1 MIRRISLPVPD
12 GRALDEMACA
22 KRPLGMYPGR
32 VTHELLRETWFDTSD
47 EALRDQRLTLRLRL
61 DASGRQTLCLT
72 RVTGLSLEGV
82 VEEDVLETPVVG
94 GGLYATLSGTGELA
108 TLVRG
113 VVEPAGL
120 RPRVALDI
128 DREVRDLR
136 PGLMGK
142 PTLRVTCDRIVAH
155 TAGASS
161 GLHFFDLSEL
171 RPGTP
176 SLEALVERA
185 RHEHGLVHD
194 GMDTLERVRSALGSA
209 AEARGGM
216 APREVRVT
224 LIVVRGGEVA
234 LVPTADGLGLPSTRG
249 SGEDIAREY
258 LADVVGRAEAECD
271 LDLVGFS
278 PTWHGGVDLE
288 LWLHQCAPAKEG
300 AGAPGQAASWIPLE
314 ELLERVGVQGLRGGD
329 LVAALHLLVLS
340 EIGHRLLREAGSGRR
355 APLDLPLPARP
366 SGVGPGEEPGD
377 FLDTELSILDFNQR
391 VLELAED
398 ESIPLLERFR
408 FLGIFSSNLD
418 EFFTVRVGRQKTA
431 AAHGSQARK
440 EELTPVELLDVF
452 AVRIRAL
459 LARQHR
465 CLSDALLPALAGRGV
480 HVRTWGDLQPDQKDE
495 LTRTFS
501 QEIFPALTP
510 TALSASPGHPFPRLA
525 SLGLSL
531 MAVLQVDGEGDPQ
544 LAHVPI
550 PMSMPRFLPIAG
562 STDMVPV
569 EEVVKGNVAALFPS
583 ASISDAHL
591 FRVTR
596 VGDVEIDEDASES
609 LLAAVEDEVEA
620 RPFKPVIRL
629 EVQNT
634 MPREVR
640 AQLIRELHSERSAG
654 DTVRIGRADL
664 YEVGGPLD
672 LRGYGE
678 LADLDLPTDRYQPF
692 TARQPLVH
700 VASVFDAVREN
711 DVLVHHPYDDFEDT
725 VGRFLR
731 EAAEDP
737 QVVSIKLTLY
747 RTGRNSPVVEAL
759 LDALRR
765 GKEVSVFVELKA
777 RFDEESNIAWTHRLT
792 SAGGHVVYGVVGFK
806 THAKTALVV
815 RREGGGLRRYT
826 HIGSGNYNAATA
838 RVYTDLGLLSA
849 DPDLGADLTDFFN
862 ELTGSS
868 GPPAKDFRRLW
879 VAPHS
884 LAPEIGRCIE
894 REVEHARAGRPARI
908 QAKMNGLADRKVVR
922 ALYRASEAGVDVDLV
937 VRAICTLRPGVPGLS
952 SRIRIQSILGRF
964 LEHARIYYFHNA
976 GQDEYFMGSADWR
989 KRNLRKR
996 VEVVTPVDDVA
1007 ARRRLRSILDAE
1019 LADPRAW
1026 ILRPDGCWE
1035 RRSGPGPTAQAHFL
1049 SELD

>member
-1 MIRRISLPVPD
+1 MSRRISLPVPD
-12 GRALDEMACA
+12 DGMLDEIACA

-32 VTHELLRETWFDTSD
+32 VIHELLRETWFDTSD
-47 EALRDQRLTLRLRL
+47 EALRERRLNLRLRV
-61 DASGRQTLCLT
+61 DVSGRQTLCLT
-72 RVTGLSLEGV
+72 QVTGVSLEGV

-94 GGLYATLSGTGELA
+94 GGLYATLAGTGELA
-108 TLVRG
+108 TLVRE
-113 VVEPAGL
+113 VVEPAAL
-120 RPRVALDI
+120 RPRIALDI
-128 DREVRDLR
+128 DREVRELR
-136 PGLMGK
+136 PSFVGK

-155 TAGASS
+155 TAGATR
-161 GLHFFDLSEL
+161 GLHAIDLSEL
-171 RPGTP
+171 RRGTP
-176 SLEALVERA
+176 SLETLVEQA

-194 GMDTLERVRSALGSA
+194 GMDTLERVRSALGST
-209 AEARGGM
+209 AEARGAG

-224 LIVVRGGEVA
+224 LIILSGGDVA
-234 LVPTADGLGLPSTRG
+234 LVRAADGLGLPSTRG

-258 LADVVGRAEAECD
+258 LADLMGRAEAECD

-278 PTWHGGVDLE
+278 PTWLGGVDLE
-288 LWLHQCAPAKEG
+288 VWLHQCAPPKEEK
-300 AGAPGQAASWIPLE
+300 AAPGSEISWIPLG
-314 ELLERVGVQGLRGGD
+314 ELLERVGAQGLRGGD

-340 EIGHRLLREAGSGRR
+340 EIGHRLLREAGGARR
-355 APLDLPLPARP
+355 APFDLPLPARP
-366 SGVGPGEEPGD
+366 PGIESGEDPGD

-398 ESIPLLERFR
+398 DSIPLLERFR

-418 EFFTVRVGRQKTA
+418 EFFSVRVGRQKAA
-431 AAHGSQARK
+431 AAHGGKAKK
-440 EELTPVELLDVF
+440 EALTANDLLDVL
-452 AVRIRAL
+452 AVRVRAL
-459 LARQHR
+459 LARQSR
-465 CLSDALLPALAGRGV
+465 CLADALLPTLAGRGV
-480 HVRTWGDLQPDQKDE
+480 RVRTWAELQPDEQDA

-501 QEIFPALTP
+501 EEIFPVLTP

-531 MAVLQVDGEGDPQ
+531 MAVLQVEGEDDPQ

-550 PMSMPRFLPIAG
+550 PMNVPRFLPIPG
-562 STDMVPV
+562 SDGVVPV

-596 VGDVEIDEDASES
+596 VGDVDIDEDASES

-629 EVQNT
+629 EVQST

-640 AQLIRELHSERSAG
+640 AHLIRELHSERSAG
-654 DTVRIGRADL
+654 DTIRLGRADL
-664 YEVGGPLD
+664 YEVDGPLD

-678 LADLDLPTDRYQPF
+678 LADLDLPEDCYEPF
-692 TARQPLVH
+692 VARQPLVD

-747 RTGRNSPVVEAL
+747 RTGKNSPVVEAL

-792 SAGGHVVYGVVGFK
+792 AAGGHVVYGVVGFK

-815 RREGGGLRRYT
+815 RREEGGLRRYT

-868 GPPAKDFRRLW
+868 GPPAKHFRRLW
-879 VAPHS
+879 VAPNS

-894 REVEHARAGRPARI
+894 REIEHARAGRPARI

-922 ALYRASEAGVDVDLV
+922 ALYRASEAGVEVDLV

-1007 ARRRLRSILDAE
+1007 ARRRLRRILDAE

-1026 ILRPDGCWE
+1026 VLRPDGCWE

-1049 SELD
+1049 SELA